1 LEASDFLHFAAHSH
15 HYWPDVTREAT
26 LEAWDHAATTTDL
39 KWKKIMSEVFPK
51 TQRHIAKLINFSRP
65 EDIALAPN
73 THDLVFRL
81 LSCFF
86 EQDKVKVLS
95 TDSEFYSFA
104 RQIKRLKEWDKFQV
118 EQVKVDDSFIENF
131 VSKLESNKYD
141 VVFLSQVFFNSG
153 KVISNE
159 DMDKIIQAA
168 GNATICL
175 DGYHSFAAVPVD
187 ISKWEDKIFFT
198 SGSYKYAQG
207 GEGVCFM
214 TLPKDCQLRPLTT
227 GWFAEFSDLSE
238 AQPDEVTYAPNG
250 MRFWGATIEPI
261 SYYRFNATWDQFE
274 EDKVSLEQMDD
285 YVKELQRYFLH
296 KLKQNR
302 PKLLENSQLTNED
315 INTQGHFLG
324 LVFENS
330 KQTKEAYEGLIEKK
344 IITDFRDK
352 LLRIGFGVY
361 QDKNDIDEFFNRL
374 I

>member
-1 LEASDFLHFAAHSH
+1 
-15 HYWPDVTREAT
+15 
-26 LEAWDHAATTTDL
+26 
-39 KWKKIMSEVFPK
+39 
-51 TQRHIAKLINFSRP
+51 
-65 EDIALAPN
+65 
-73 THDLVFRL
+73 
-81 LSCFF
+81 
-86 EQDKVKVLS
+86 
-95 TDSEFYSFA
+95 
-104 RQIKRLKEWDKFQV
+104 
-118 EQVKVDDSFIENF
+118 
-131 VSKLESNKYD
+131 
-141 VVFLSQVFFNSG
+141 
-153 KVISNE
+153 
-159 DMDKIIQAA
+159 
-168 GNATICL
+168 
-175 DGYHSFAAVPVD
+175 
-187 ISKWEDKIFFT
+187 
-198 SGSYKYAQG
+198 
-207 GEGVCFM
+207 
-214 TLPKDCQLRPLTT
+214 
-227 GWFAEFSDLSE
+227 LSE